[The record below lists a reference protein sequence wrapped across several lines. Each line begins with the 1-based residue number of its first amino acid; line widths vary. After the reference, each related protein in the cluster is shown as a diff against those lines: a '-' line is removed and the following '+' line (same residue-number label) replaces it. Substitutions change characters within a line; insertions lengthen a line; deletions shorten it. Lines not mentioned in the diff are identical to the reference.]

1 MKITINRLA
10 EEIKR
15 FADEHLQLSS
25 FYFGDFV
32 DAVNDKDAVVYPL
45 LVATPQPSTLTF
57 KKANV
62 VISFVVCDKY
72 NEGDVFGVQQIHSDL
87 MQIATDL
94 RAYLRNVQDEAW
106 LDHIEVGDTINV
118 QPFINRGQDVTAG
131 WVFTIT
137 FEIDD
142 VMNYCAIPLVGS
154 TPAPPF
160 SCEPATVIVLNSDG
174 TQVDG
179 GTVASGDT
187 GTFEA
192 PDSTAVLKD
201 TAGTVLSTTAIPS
214 DTSEDIIAPDALA
227 RIRYRIPSNNNI
239 ITFLKNIPSGGDS
252 FFYLENTLE
261 QLVKAASSNTRP
273 TQTFVISD
281 SLITLKN
288 TANTTLLTTNV
299 AATASANITAPD
311 GQAINSN
318 ASFTLSVPSGGTA
331 PIPDSQINVN
341 GNNEGDVV
349 SVQPI
354 NVNLTDG
361 TNPVAPD
368 SVTLV
373 GNDLTLVSP
382 DIKWRRNPLWQPI
395 PSTPAADT
403 LYILWGVY
411 EVDGVTEIVLDLTG
425 GVFNVDWGDGNTGS
439 FTGGATHPYSYAGI
453 TTPII
458 TDEFGYNY
466 KTVLIELT
474 RTSGNV
480 SRFWVQNGTGLIY
493 QNRLLDV
500 VLNFNASAVTN
511 IQYRLSIN
519 NRYPRGL
526 ERFKTN
532 IRGVAFMSD
541 FILQAI
547 NLRVLDI
554 PSNFFDT
561 IGVMAFFLNSS
572 GVLLEIGNIFSST
585 AQMNNAFTYSGV
597 VKVGNI
603 NNTTVWTGNQLR
615 FMFQFSRVREVGNID
630 FPNLT
635 GNLAGF
641 LQQSNVVKIG
651 TINAPLITNIDNFA
665 NNCPVEELVFT
676 DCALITGVLTA
687 FIGARNLRKLITPN
701 LTRGLDVRDTQ
712 LTGTNLQDWFTSL
725 GTASGSQTITLPTF
739 TIGEP
744 TTIATTK
751 GYTIAYA

>member
-32 DAVNDKDAVVYPL
+32 DAVNDKDVVVYPL

-72 NEGDVFGVQQIHSDL
+72 NEGDVFGIQQVHSDL

-106 LDHIEVGDTINV
+106 LDHIEVGDTINL

-179 GTVASGDT
+179 GTVVSGGT

-192 PDSTAVLKD
+192 PDATAVLKN
-201 TAGTVLSTTAIPS
+201 TTGTTLSTTSIAS
-214 DTSEDIIAPDALA
+214 GDSEDIIAPDANLS
-227 RIRYRIPSNNNI
+227 INGQPTYV
-239 ITFLKNIPSGGDS
+239 IPSGG
-252 FFYLENTLE
+252 FINEMVENT
-261 QLVKAASSNTRP
+261 QGTPVGAFDPNSASW
-273 TQTFVISD
+273 VVGD
-281 SLITLKN
+281 AGYTLDN
-288 TANTTLLTTNV
+288 SEGSTLFSGSIPAEDGDT
-299 AATASANITAPD
+299 IIAPD
-311 GQAINSN
+311 GQAVNSN

-373 GNDLTLVSP
+373 GNTLTIEQGEVWW
-382 DIKWRRNPLWQPI
+382 KRNPLWLPL
-395 PSTPAADT
+395 PTVNVGDNRFVG
-403 LYILWGVY
+403 LYA
-411 EVDGVTEIVLDLTG
+411 
-425 GVFNVDWGDGNTGS
+425 VFEDDADGNTITIDIGAGNQIDYGDGTIITSITGTNTHVYNYATISSPILQMEDGTNYKMVVVDCDITGTTNVILNQTITGRVRRVTGWLDILAAGS
-439 FTGGATHPYSYAGI
+439 SLLDIIISNNESSISGFSLLLERLLIVEMNALATGGGQLCNILTKLRILKFPSLNTATNLNRTFQNTGDI
-453 TTPII
+453 R
-458 TDEFGYNY
+458 DEN
-466 KTVLIELT
+466 
-474 RTSGNV
+474 GNP
-480 SRFWVQNGTGLIY
+480 
-493 QNRLLDV
+493 
-500 VLNFNASAVTN
+500 
-511 IQYRLSIN
+511 LSIN
-519 NRYPRGL
+519 NTTLITSIFHIFRSSAITKFGDINIPNCVGQ
-526 ERFKTN
+526 TN
-532 IRGVAFMSD
+532 LFLAAKIQELGD
-541 FILQAI
+541 L
-547 NLRVLDI
+547 
-554 PSNFFDT
+554 NF
-561 IGVMAFFLNSS
+561 NSFTTLS
-572 GVLLEIGNIFSST
+572 
-585 AQMNNAFTYSGV
+585 NAFESSD
-597 VKVGNI
+597 I
-603 NNTTVWTGNQLR
+603 NKIGSINVTTSLTSLNRAFTFCYHIRKIVFTGDMSSVTNTNFAFAQC
-615 FMFQFSRVREVGNID
+615 FSLNRLIL
-630 FPNLT
+630 PNLT
-635 GNLAGF
+635 MGF
-641 LQQSNVVKIG
+641 DI
-651 TINAPLITNIDNFA
+651 
-665 NNCPVEELVFT
+665 
-676 DCALITGVLTA
+676 
-687 FIGARNLRKLITPN
+687 
-701 LTRGLDVRDTQ
+701 RDTQ
-712 LTGTNLQDWFTSL
+712 ITGTNLQDLFTSL

-744 TTIATTK
+744 TTIATGK
-751 GYTIAYA
+751 GFTIAYA